1 MPLEEAAFSAL
12 ISQVSRRLLEKLER
26 GKKLTAEDILLLYLD
41 MTYQEIREMRREFR
55 EEVARLE
62 RKIDETR
69 DEIVRRISDV
79 DRRVDKLYELLAA
92 QRRGSETSQS

>member
-62 RKIDETR
+62 KRIDETR

-92 QRRGSETSQS
+92 QRRGSETSRS

>member
-62 RKIDETR
+62 KRIDETR

-79 DRRVDKLYELLAA
+79 DGRVDKLYELLAA
-92 QRRGSETSQS
+92 QIRGSETSRS